1 MSNPSTSKN
10 IIFKTLVDDVALPL
24 YPKTSVKQIQ
34 IDDDHNLSDMLVT
47 MCNTIDDN
55 TKKITSVENKSPEL
69 PDKVKQMLINLFA
82 GAAYGNNKMTPV
94 FEALCTE
101 WGLTPSDEVLNNT
114 LNILYNLENPV
125 TFDPSKKQCIDTGIK
140 LFENITDEQFTIMID
155 FSNGENASV
164 STEMRTVMHCMTE
177 IQPWPGTAITVLP
190 NTGNTIMAT
199 YNNQQILTKTT
210 ASTAFAGRNTKAVI
224 CFKGSQMRVV
234 CPTAASMVYSGASE
248 QDAVAAEA
256 KPDTGWLDIK
266 GMTTTVNEPL
276 ILGAYRDASGNVGRW
291 FDGTINRFK
300 VYSGICPDDMIQAFL
315 NASVTPGDTTP
326 NQ

>member
-47 MCNTIDDN
+47 MCNTIDAN

-82 GAAYGNNKMTPV
+82 GAAYGNGKMTPV

-155 FSNGENASV
+155 FSNGANASV
-164 STEMRTVMHCMTE
+164 SATDMGAVMHCMRE
-177 IQPWPGTAITVLP
+177 ASPWPGMAITVL
-190 NTGNTIMAT
+190 NNSGNALLAT
-199 YNNQQILTKTT
+199 YQNQQILTKTT
-210 ASTAFAGRNTKAVI
+210 SSTAFAGRNTKAVI

-234 CPTAASMVYSGASE
+234 CPTAGKVADSASE
-248 QDAVAAEA
+248 SLSEA
-256 KPDTGWLDIK
+256 KPDTGWFNVK
-266 GMTTTVNEPL
+266 NMTTTVNET
-276 ILGAYRDASGNVGRW
+276 ITLGAYKETNGTMGRY
-291 FDGTINRFK
+291 FNGTINRFK

-315 NASVTPGDTTP
+315 NTTVTPGDTTA

>member
-1 MSNPSTSKN
+1 MSSETAKK
-10 IIFKTLVDDVALPL
+10 IIFKTLVDDEALPL
-24 YPKTSVKQIQ
+24 YPKTSVNQIQ
-34 IDDDHNLSDMLVT
+34 IDDDHALSDMLVT
-47 MCNTIDDN
+47 MCNTIDAN
-55 TKKITSVENKSPEL
+55 SAKITSIENKSTEL
-69 PDKVKQMLINLFA
+69 PDKVKQLLINLFA

-94 FEALCTE
+94 FNALCTE

-114 LNILYNLENPV
+114 VNILYNLENPV

-155 FSNGENASV
+155 FSNGANASV
-164 STEMRTVMHCMTE
+164 GTEMRTVMHCMTE

-210 ASTAFAGRNTKAVI
+210 ASTVFAGRNTKAVI

-234 CPTAASMVYSGASE
+234 CPTAASMVYSGTSE
-248 QDAVAAEA
+248 QDAAAAEA
-256 KPDTGWLDIK
+256 KQDTGWVDIK

-276 ILGAYRDASGNVGRW
+276 ILGAYKDASGNVGRC

-300 VYSGICPDDMIQAFL
+300 VYSGICSDDMIQAFL
-315 NASVTPGDTTP
+315 TTTVTPGDTTP